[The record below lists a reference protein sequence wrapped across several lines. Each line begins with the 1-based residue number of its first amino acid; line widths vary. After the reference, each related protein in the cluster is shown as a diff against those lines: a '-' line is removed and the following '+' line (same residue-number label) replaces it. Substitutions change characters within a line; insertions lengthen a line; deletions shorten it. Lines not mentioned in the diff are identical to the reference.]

1 LVTLTCYAPDE
12 QWPFNQFAVASD
24 GTSVVVAGAQMF
36 GHPAAPRPH
45 VTLRLG
51 ERTMRVSFR
60 LEADKYVPRHVD
72 VVDLNQLAT
81 RVPNVMD
88 KYLVPVFRR
97 LGAGLAASDLYR
109 VFDQIPADA
118 GATRRVWPLVMK
130 LDSPDGA
137 ARDEAVKWLKAM
149 GRPAVLACM
158 RLEADA
164 LSPEQRNRLESF
176 YAAQGW
182 VHVADVE
189 AARRDPVFLEACLED
204 EDPAVR
210 EVAGHMLAAIRAVRQ
225 MR

>member
-1 LVTLTCYAPDE
+1 
-12 QWPFNQFAVASD
+12 
-24 GTSVVVAGAQMF
+24 
-36 GHPAAPRPH
+36 
-45 VTLRLG
+45 
-51 ERTMRVSFR
+51 
-60 LEADKYVPRHVD
+60 
-72 VVDLNQLAT
+72 VDLNQLAT
-81 RVPNVMD
+81 RVPNLME
-88 KYLVPVFRR
+88 KYLLPVFRR

-118 GATRRVWPLVMK
+118 GVTRRVWPLVMK

-137 ARDEAVKWLKAM
+137 ERDEALKWLKAM

-158 RLEADA
+158 RLEAEA

-176 YAAQGW
+176 YASQGW
-182 VHVADVE
+182 AHVADVE

-210 EVAGHMLAAIRAVRQ
+210 AAASHTLAAIRAVRQ